1 MKKHQHQ
8 LVTILVQLTKLW
20 KMKRLKI
27 TMISLVS
34 VFIYLFLILHVW
46 FSVLLVNSPTPMN
59 STQNENISIAESQ
72 HDLELSR
79 IPRPAGQVPDDGAG
93 RAGPGG
99 LHVCLC
105 GKECIRYEN
114 FLIDSTHSISHFSS
128 KYGLTKHKESCTRPV
143 MTATSAIVFTC
154 EECKR
159 TFGEKRYLLQH
170 IGSKRCSSRK
180 EILDNT
186 VSFSLALTES
196 PASLSRGQGQ
206 VSPMLDCFK
215 KCN

>member
-59 STQNENISIAESQ
+59 STQNENRSIAESQ

-93 RAGPGG
+93 RAGPAG
-99 LHVCLC
+99 LHVCHC

-114 FLIDSTHSISHFSS
+114 FLIDSTNPFLIFPANMVWPS
-128 KYGLTKHKESCTRPV
+128 TRK
-143 MTATSAIVFTC
+143 AA
-154 EECKR
+154 
-159 TFGEKRYLLQH
+159 
-170 IGSKRCSSRK
+170 
-180 EILDNT
+180 LD
-186 VSFSLALTES
+186 
-196 PASLSRGQGQ
+196 LSRQPHLLLFLHVKNAREHLERRGICCNIWEASGVQ
-206 VSPMLDCFK
+206 VGK
-215 KCN
+215 KLV